1 MMQVRVTVVFLEE
14 QDMSEISKEEQL
26 LEVMPKWVQEMFE
39 KYQVQCDD
47 MEDLS
52 KPRQEL
58 LIMKT
63 IGDRSF

>member
-1 MMQVRVTVVFLEE
+1 MMQVKVTVDFLEE
-14 QDMSEISKEEQL
+14 QDISEISKEEQL
-26 LEVMPKWVQEMFE
+26 LEFMPKWVQEMFE

-63 IGDRSF
+63 IGE